1 MPKSI
6 PFCDFRKAKRGECMK
21 PIIDLTK
28 EYGVVLDGGGARGA
42 YQIGAWKALS
52 EAGVKINAVAGTSV
66 GALNGALICMGDVET
81 AERIWNEITFSH
93 VMDVDDEWMERLFS
107 KENSFREIIGEAIKV
122 LSDGGVNISPLRNL
136 IHEYVDEDRIRKSG
150 VELCLLT
157 FSVSQMKELD
167 LSIHDIPEGLLEDF
181 LLASAYLVGFK
192 NERLHGQKYL
202 DGGVVNNFPI
212 NSLIKRG
219 YKDIIQIRIYG
230 MGRVPRAKKDED
242 TNLYE
247 IAPKV
252 KLGSIIEFHKK
263 RSRQN
268 FKIGYYDAKRMLYG
282 LAGRIYYI
290 EQTREEWYYNMIL
303 NELDEKER
311 AEIAFTLRLSKKVSN
326 QKLYLA
332 MLEASAKLLQVPKYR
347 IYTVQELEQRVSEKY
362 QKKKDEINLP
372 RFVHVLMSLRKDY
385 EMNLKGRS
393 FLTLKDFTPEEI
405 LYLLDLAAELKEK
418 KKQGITGN
426 SLKGKNI
433 ALIFEKPS
441 TRTRCAFTVGANDE
455 GGFPTYLSQHDIQL
469 GYKESVK
476 DTARVLGR
484 MFDGIE
490 FRGFKHEHVEQLAE
504 YSGVPVWNGLT
515 DEYHPTQILAD
526 LLTMKEH
533 FGYLKGLNFVYLGDG
548 RNNMANSLMIG
559 CAKVGVNVSIIAPKE
574 LWPNEELVA
583 TCKEYAKESGAT
595 VNITASVDA
604 VEGADVLYTDVWC
617 SMGEED
623 KTVERVALL
632 HPYQINKALMDK
644 TGKERTIFMH
654 CLPAVKGNEVT
665 EEVFEKYAD
674 VVFDEA
680 ENRLHT
686 IKAIMVA
693 TLGE

>member
-1 MPKSI
+1 MEP
-6 PFCDFRKAKRGECMK
+6 M
-21 PIIDLTK
+21 IDLTK
-28 EYGVVLDGGGARGA
+28 EYGLVLDGGGARGA
-42 YQIGAWKALS
+42 YQIGAWKALA
-52 EAGVKINAVAGTSV
+52 EAGVKINAIAGTSV

-81 AERIWNEITFSH
+81 AEHIWNEITFSN
-93 VMDVDDEWMERLFS
+93 VMDVDDAWMERLFQR
-107 KENSFREIIGEAIKV
+107 ENSLREIISETIHL
-122 LSDGGVNISPLRNL
+122 LSEGGVDITPLRNL
-136 IHEYVDEDRIRKSG
+136 IHEYVDEEKIRNSG
-150 VELCLLT
+150 IEFCLLT

-167 LSIHDIPEGLLEDF
+167 VSIHDIPEGLLEDF
-181 LLASAYLVGFK
+181 LLASAYLIGFK
-192 NERLHGQKYL
+192 NEKLHGQTYM
-202 DGGVVNNFPI
+202 DGGIINNCPV
-212 NSLIKRG
+212 NSLLERG
-219 YKDIIQIRIYG
+219 YRDLIQIRIFG
-230 MGRVPRAKKDED
+230 PGRVKKAKADEN
-242 TNLYE
+242 TVIYE

-252 KLGSIIEFHKK
+252 KLGSIIEFHSK

-268 FKIGYYDAKRMLYG
+268 LKLGYYDAKRMIYG
-282 LAGRIYYI
+282 LSGRIYYI
-290 EQTREEWYYNMIL
+290 EQTREEWYYEKIL
-303 NELDEKER
+303 KDFTELEK
-311 AEIAFTLRLSKKVSN
+311 AEIAFALRLKRRYTDVE
-326 QKLYLA
+326 LYMG
-332 MLEASAKLLQVPKYR
+332 MLEASAKLLRIPKYQ
-347 IYTVQELEQRVSEKY
+347 IYTVQELEAEVYKKYEQRKE
-362 QKKKDEINLP
+362 QINLP
-372 RFVHVLMSLRKDY
+372 RFVRLFMNLRKDY
-385 EMNLKGRS
+385 EMNLKGRH
-393 FLTLKDFTPEEI
+393 FLTLKDFTAEEI
-405 LYLLDLAAELKEK
+405 LYLVDLAAELKAK
-418 KKQGITGN
+418 KKQGITGQ

-455 GGFPTYLSQHDIQL
+455 GGIPTYLSQHDIQL

-490 FRGFKHEHVEQLAE
+490 FRGFKHEHVEQLAQ

-533 FGYLKGLNFVYLGDG
+533 FGYVKGLNFVYLGDG

-574 LWPNEELVA
+574 LWPREDLVDL
-583 TCKEYAKESGAT
+583 CKGYGTESGAT
-595 VNITASVDA
+595 VTITDDVNA
-604 VEGADVLYTDVWC
+604 VAGADVLYTDVWC

-632 HPYQINKALMDK
+632 HPYQINRALMEK
-644 TGKERTIFMH
+644 TGKEGTIFMH

-686 IKAIMVA
+686 IKAVMVA